1 MRCETYPSADTASA
15 GGDLEVAVQVFDG
28 ATGEES
34 LHHQQDTVHKEGR
47 GDAVDHVLDD
57 VNPVGQV
64 GQDITDKIHNN
75 RLRRGRMGGRFLV
88 DTMSRKRMK
97 SHFHDFCFGNFL
109 QLCLLPM

>member
-57 VNPVGQV
+57 VNPVGQ
-64 GQDITDKIHNN
+64 
-75 RLRRGRMGGRFLV
+75 
-88 DTMSRKRMK
+88 
-97 SHFHDFCFGNFL
+97 
-109 QLCLLPM
+109 